1 MPNHSIGMALY
12 HNELEK
18 LWVYRARVLII
29 AFVLIL
35 LGGMYVV
42 YNNHQSAQV
51 MQQQVIH
58 MMHAQ
63 IIKLRQQIRH
73 SSGHTKTMLQHQ
85 LQMQEQGLQHMVLQ
99 KQNLNVTSQIKTLK
113 TSLKHTPSASQGS
126 SQEELTKYQFMA
138 SHGILSYNPGA
149 ESGFRLVGQV
159 FSNPAL
165 FVFALLAIGL
175 SADRISSEIEGGT
188 FGNLLLHAPYR
199 MKIYLAK
206 LFASLTLIWGFMA
219 ACAVG
224 FFAIGSAFFGIGF
237 AEMPHVV
244 GIRVNILGSPP
255 QVQVPMQTFHLLSQW
270 SYDLLAVFLS
280 MIAISALVAIA
291 LTISLLIRSTLLTL
305 IVGAMLVLSGGLSH
319 IFGSLAIWDP
329 VSQLT
334 LMADWTRKATIQF
347 SIHGFSLQSGLVVVL
362 TWAAVAII
370 MGLWYV
376 EHLDV

>member
-1 MPNHSIGMALY
+1 MALY